1 MQTQMQNYGS
11 TKTYVMKNG
20 KKHLNKINWNLNYDG
35 DHVIG
40 KVYVK
45 NDNDRKQ
52 YNVSLNN
59 NDLARLFNVNAVNK
73 PIDSRLQDDFFNNYS
88 RMDEN
93 GLEEEEENDHFLPP
107 IRMSSIMVPP
117 PNYDM
122 NEFIEPMTHMG
133 HMDPARTMGYRRNP
147 TLRRRVHFHIVP
159 VNNRSKRR
167 LPLRWRKPAR
177 VTPYPVQAMAP
188 AKTRKQRRR
197 QPSLRRSLT
206 SINK

>member
-1 MQTQMQNYGS
+1 MQTQTQMQNYGS
-11 TKTYVMKNG
+11 TKTYIMKNG

-35 DHVIG
+35 DHVLG

-59 NDLARLFNVNAVNK
+59 NDIAQLFNMNAVNK

-88 RMDEN
+88 RMDGER
-93 GLEEEEENDHFLPP
+93 LEEGEEEDEHFLPP
-107 IRMSSIMVPP
+107 MHLSSIIVPP

-133 HMDPARTMGYRRNP
+133 HMNTMVYRRNP

-159 VNNRSKRR
+159 ANNRSKRR

-188 AKTRKQRRR
+188 AKTRRR